1 MNPLIPMRS
10 SIFKTTAV
18 CMVLAATAL
27 LAGCESLSPAECA
40 TASWRDLGL
49 QDGARGEPDRAA
61 DYVES
66 CTKAKVAVDVN
77 AYRAARADGLQ
88 SYCRPA
94 NALSEGLAGRSYRG
108 VCPPP
113 LDQSFRS
120 VHDIASRARETNQNV
135 ARLQREQDQMQI
147 ELTNSKTAND
157 RKATLRDLLN
167 RSDRQLR
174 DARNAQR
181 DAETQLDRM
190 RLDMQRR
197 GVL

>member
-1 MNPLIPMRS
+1 M
-10 SIFKTTAV
+10 
-18 CMVLAATAL
+18 
-27 LAGCESLSPAECA
+27 
-40 TASWRDLGL
+40 
-49 QDGARGEPDRAA
+49 QDGGRGEPDRAA
-61 DYVES
+61 DYFES
-66 CTKAKVAVDVN
+66 CSKAKVAVDVN
-77 AYRAARADGLQ
+77 TYRAARAEGLQ

-94 NALSEGLAGRSYRG
+94 NALSEGLAGRSYAG

-120 VHDIASRARETNQNV
+120 IYDIARRAQDTTQSMNRIQ
-135 ARLQREQDQMQI
+135 QQQDQMQA
-147 ELTNSKTAND
+147 ELTNPRTAND

-190 RLDMQRR
+190 RQDMQRR

>member
-1 MNPLIPMRS
+1 MKPTKMM
-10 SIFKTTAV
+10 KTSAICLLV
-18 CMVLAATAL
+18 AAATL

-40 TASWRDLGL
+40 TANWRELGL
-49 QDGARGEPDRAA
+49 QDGARGSSDRSAS
-61 DYVES
+61 YFES
-66 CTKAKVAVDVN
+66 CSKVNIAVDVN
-77 AYRAARADGLQ
+77 GYRASRAEGLQ

-94 NALSEGLAGRSYRG
+94 NALSEGLAGRSYAG

-120 VHDIASRARETNQNV
+120 IYDIAWRAQDTTQSMNRIQ
-135 ARLQREQDQMQI
+135 QQQDQMQN
-147 ELTNSKTAND
+147 ELANPKTAND
-157 RKATLRDLLN
+157 RKATLRDLLS

-197 GVL
+197 GLL

>member
-1 MNPLIPMRS
+1 MKWTTSCLILVM
-10 SIFKTTAV
+10 
-18 CMVLAATAL
+18 AL
-27 LAGCESLSPAECA
+27 FLAGCESLSPAECA
-40 TASWRDLGL
+40 TANWRDLGL
-49 QDGARGEPDRAA
+49 QDGARGSPDRSAS
-61 DYVES
+61 YFES
-66 CTKAKVAVDVN
+66 CSKVNIAVDVN
-77 AYRAARADGLQ
+77 SYRASRAEGLQ

-94 NALSEGLAGRSYRG
+94 NALNEGLAGRSYAG

-120 VHDIASRARETNQNV
+120 IYDIAWRAQDTRQAVN
-135 ARLQREQDQMQI
+135 RLQQQQDQMQN
-147 ELTNSKTAND
+147 ELTNAKTAND
-157 RKATLRDLLN
+157 RKATLRDLLS

-190 RLDMQRR
+190 RLDMQRQ